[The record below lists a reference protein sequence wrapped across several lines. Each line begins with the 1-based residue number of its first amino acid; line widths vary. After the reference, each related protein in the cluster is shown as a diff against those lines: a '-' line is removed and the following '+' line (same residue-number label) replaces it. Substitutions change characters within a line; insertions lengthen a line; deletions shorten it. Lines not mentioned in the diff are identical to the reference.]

1 MEKAPLPARRLV
13 LLSTTLA
20 LLALALLPTMAAAAP
35 PVAGPTSLAFGT
47 ETVGKTSAPQT
58 LTVSNPD
65 PGVVQIVAASILGT
79 DPGDFSISG
88 ESCAGATLAQGEAC
102 AVEVA
107 FAPGGGGSRE
117 ADLEVALEGEAPLD
131 VPLAGTGRTMK
142 LTVPGTAG
150 FPATSVGET
159 STVQIP
165 LKNQSETGVN
175 VSEVNFEGVDP
186 GDFEIEGSG
195 CVGFIGPSMS
205 CELTVR
211 FSPGASGGREARLRI
226 LTDGTPGE
234 NPVELSGEGVVP
246 ELIFE
251 PGAYDFGLV
260 EMHSGG
266 PRTNFTLRN
275 TGAASVQLSNLG
287 VTGPDANE
295 FYTPN
300 SNCPG
305 STLSPG
311 STCSV
316 EVQFDANEEGSFAA
330 AVTIQAGGSDFQ
342 APLTGRAASPQ
353 VEASP
358 SPLAFGP
365 TSVGSRQVR
374 EVTVTNTGEL
384 PVGFYIALVSGGDIG
399 NFHILE
405 ESCTSNVFAGN
416 PRIFEPG
423 ESCAAKVAF
432 EPTGV
437 GADSATISFFGF
449 GEGALQVPVEGTGV
463 APQLSLSPSSRDFGA
478 VAIDTAGPVQT
489 FELHN
494 ESTDVETID
503 SATLAGPD
511 LGEFQLRSD
520 DCSEAVLDPG
530 ASCAVS
536 VRFDPESSGSKTAT
550 LRLRGPGTATVASLS
565 GVGTGAA
572 PGAAVS
578 GAMATTPRGYVALDL
593 MSRPRPTAGG
603 VAIGRARC
611 ASSVPCVLKLNGL
624 VFGQVA
630 TPTGRRAGVRG
641 LPMSQLKL
649 APGASVAV
657 TTALPQGFASSSRAR
672 LQISLHWQ
680 TGSKRGAAGRSFR
693 LGP

>member
-1 MEKAPLPARRLV
+1 MEKAPVPARRLV

-20 LLALALLPTMAAAAP
+20 LVALALLPMMAAAAP
-35 PVAGPTSLAFGT
+35 PVAGPPSLAFGN
-47 ETVGKTSAPQT
+47 ETVGKTSAAQL

-65 PGVVQIVAASILGT
+65 PGVVQIVAVSVLGT

-88 ESCAGATLAQGEAC
+88 ESCTGATLAQGEAC
-102 AVEVA
+102 TVEVA
-107 FAPGGGGSRE
+107 FAPATGGSRE
-117 ADLEVALEGEAPLD
+117 ATLEVTLEGE
-131 VPLAGTGRTMK
+131 VPLEVPLLGTGQTMK
-142 LTVPGTAG
+142 LAVQGSAS

-165 LKNQSETGVN
+165 LKNESESGVN
-175 VSEVNFEGVDP
+175 VNEVNFEGIDP
-186 GDFEIEGSG
+186 GDFGIEGNN
-195 CVGFIGPSMS
+195 CVGFIGPSMG

-211 FSPGASGGREARLRI
+211 FSPGASGAREVRLRI
-226 LTDGTPGE
+226 STDGTPGE
-234 NPVELSGEGVVP
+234 YLVELGGEGVVP
-246 ELIFE
+246 ELTFE

-260 EMHSGG
+260 EMHSGS

-287 VTGPDANE
+287 ITGPDANE

-330 AVTIQAGGSDFQ
+330 AVSIQADGFDFQ
-342 APLTGRAASPQ
+342 APLTARAASPK

-358 SPLAFGP
+358 SPLDFGP
-365 TSVGSRQVR
+365 TSVGSRQVQ
-374 EVTVTNTGEL
+374 EVTLTNTGAL
-384 PVGFYIALVSGGDIG
+384 PVGFYIALVSGGDIA
-399 NFHILE
+399 NFRILE
-405 ESCTSNVFAGN
+405 ENCTSNVFAGN

-437 GADSATISFFGF
+437 GAAAATLSFFGF
-449 GEGALQVPVEGTGV
+449 GEGALQVPVRGTGV

-478 VAIDTAGPVQT
+478 VAVGTAGPVQT
-489 FELHN
+489 FELRN
-494 ESTDVETID
+494 ESADAQAIG
-503 SATLAGPD
+503 SASLAGPD

-520 DCSEAVLDPG
+520 GCSEAVLDPG
-530 ASCAVS
+530 ASCTVV
-536 VRFDPESSGSKTAT
+536 VRFDPESSGAKTAA
-550 LRLRGPGTATVASLS
+550 LRLRGPGGTVVAMVSGEGTA
-565 GVGTGAA
+565 
-572 PGAAVS
+572 AAVTAAKAS
-578 GAMATTPRGYVALDL
+578 SPRGHVALDL
-593 MSRPRPTAGG
+593 MLRARLSAGE
-603 VAIGRARC
+603 VTVGRARC
-611 ASSVPCVLKLNGL
+611 VSSAPCVLRLSGL

-630 TPTGRRAGVRG
+630 TPSGARAGVRG
-641 LPMSQLKL
+641 LPASELKL
-649 APGASVAV
+649 APGASAPV
-657 TTALPQGFASSSRAR
+657 TTVLPRGFRTSPKAR

-680 TGSKRGAAGRSFR
+680 TGSERGAAGRSFR
-693 LGP
+693 L

>member
-1 MEKAPLPARRLV
+1 MEKAPVPARRLV

-20 LLALALLPTMAAAAP
+20 LVALALLPMMAAAAP
-35 PVAGPTSLAFGT
+35 PVAGPPSLAFGS
-47 ETVGKTSAPQT
+47 ETVGKTSAAQL

-65 PGVVQIVAASILGT
+65 PGVVQIVAVSVLGT

-102 AVEVA
+102 TVEVA
-107 FAPGGGGSRE
+107 FAPAAGGSRE
-117 ADLEVALEGEAPLD
+117 ATLEVTLEGE
-131 VPLAGTGRTMK
+131 VPLEVPLLGTGQTMK
-142 LTVPGTAG
+142 LAVQGSAS

-165 LKNQSETGVN
+165 LKNESETGVDVN
-175 VSEVNFEGVDP
+175 EVNFEGVDP
-186 GDFEIEGSG
+186 GDFGIEGNN
-195 CVGFIGPSMS
+195 CVGFIGPSMG

-211 FSPGASGGREARLRI
+211 FSPGASGAREARLRI
-226 LTDGTPGE
+226 STDGTPGE
-234 NPVELSGEGVVP
+234 YLVELGGEGVVP
-246 ELIFE
+246 ELTFE

-260 EMHSGG
+260 EMHSGS

-275 TGAASVQLSNLG
+275 TGPASVQLSNLG
-287 VTGPDANE
+287 ITGPDANE

-300 SNCPG
+300 SDCPG

-330 AVTIQAGGSDFQ
+330 AVSIQAGGFDFQ
-342 APLTGRAASPQ
+342 APLTARAASPK

-358 SPLAFGP
+358 SPLDFGL
-365 TSVGSRQVR
+365 TSVGSRQVQ
-374 EVTVTNTGEL
+374 EVTLTNTGDL
-384 PVGFYIALVSGGDIG
+384 PVGFYIALVSGGDIA

-405 ESCTSNVFAGN
+405 ENCTSNVFTGN

-437 GADSATISFFGF
+437 GAEAATISFFGF

-463 APQLSLSPSSRDFGA
+463 VPQLSLSPSSRDFGTVA
-478 VAIDTAGPVQT
+478 VGTAGPVQT

-494 ESTDVETID
+494 ESTDAEAID
-503 SATLAGPD
+503 SATLGGPD
-511 LGEFQLRSD
+511 LGEFRLRSD
-520 DCSEAVLDPG
+520 NCSEAVLDPG
-530 ASCAVS
+530 ASCTVV

-550 LRLRGPGTATVASLS
+550 LRLRGPGGTVVAMLS
-565 GVGTGAA
+565 GEGT
-572 PGAAVS
+572 AAVTAAKAS
-578 GAMATTPRGYVALDL
+578 SPRGHVALDL
-593 MSRPRPTAGG
+593 MLRARLSAGE
-603 VAIGRARC
+603 VTVGRARC
-611 ASSVPCVLKLNGL
+611 VSSAPCVLRLSGL

-630 TPTGRRAGVRG
+630 TPSGARAGVRG
-641 LPMSQLKL
+641 LPASELKL
-649 APGASVAV
+649 APGASAPV
-657 TTALPQGFASSSRAR
+657 TTVLPRGFRTSPKAR
-672 LQISLHWQ
+672 LQISLHWR
-680 TGSKRGAAGRSFR
+680 TGSERGAAGRSFR
-693 LGP
+693 L